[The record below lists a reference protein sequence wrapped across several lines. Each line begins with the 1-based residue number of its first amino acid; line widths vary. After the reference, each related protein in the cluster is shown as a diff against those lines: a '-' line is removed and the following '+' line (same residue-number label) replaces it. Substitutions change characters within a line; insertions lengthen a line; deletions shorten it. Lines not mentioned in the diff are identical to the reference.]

1 MSELRAVDASTPR
14 TPEGGG
20 AVMPHYCAAFFT
32 CRGTCPGTHAAARA
46 PLQPSASHILR
57 CPQPDHRLAT
67 GSHIASAPPR
77 LLLHQMREAWNG
89 PTSLPSQRPSR
100 K

>member
-46 PLQPSASHILR
+46 PLRPGASHPALPSARPSPSNR
-57 CPQPDHRLAT
+57 KPHRERT
-67 GSHIASAPPR
+67 PR